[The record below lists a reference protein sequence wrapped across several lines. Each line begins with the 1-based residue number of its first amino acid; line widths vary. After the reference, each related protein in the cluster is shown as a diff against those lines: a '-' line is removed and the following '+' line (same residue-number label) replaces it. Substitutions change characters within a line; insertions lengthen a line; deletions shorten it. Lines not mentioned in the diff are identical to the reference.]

1 MGNKL
6 ITFTDQQLVNY
17 QLNEESFFVAK
28 QQHFRVYK
36 KFREMKPD
44 VIPRVMK
51 KNEAYS
57 IKLPVECTEQL
68 AEFRE
73 NPFKQRIFK
82 VFSRDSRGNLTFED
96 FLDMLSV
103 FSEAAPRDI
112 KVFYAF
118 RIYDFDNDQFV
129 GPADI
134 DTALTLL
141 TKQELTVE
149 ERQQITEKVIEES
162 DVDGDGKLSYIEFE
176 HCITRAPEFLSTF
189 HIRI

>member
-17 QLNEESFFVAK
+17 QDCTFFTRK
-28 QQHFRVYK
+28 EILRVYK